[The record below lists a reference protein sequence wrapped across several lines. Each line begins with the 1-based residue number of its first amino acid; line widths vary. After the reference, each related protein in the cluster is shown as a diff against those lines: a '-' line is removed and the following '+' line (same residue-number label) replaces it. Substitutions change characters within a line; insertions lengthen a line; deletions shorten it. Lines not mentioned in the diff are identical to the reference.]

1 MSKQWR
7 VFWTLLAVFLL
18 SGLTWLVMPLPY
30 GIVD

>member
-7 VFWTLLAVFLL
+7 VVWTLLAVLLL
-18 SGLTWLVMPLPY
+18 SGLTWLVMPLSY